1 MQEGTMTKPGNLHET
16 GGCQRVNTV
25 LSRIGDK
32 WSVQVIMRLSAGSLR
47 FNELKREIGN
57 VSQKMLSATL
67 RGLERDGLVT
77 RSVTPSVPPRVDY
90 ALTDLGHQLLVPV
103 GALGDWAFA
112 NIDAVESAR
121 AAFDAAHSDA
131 ARA

>member
-1 MQEGTMTKPGNLHET
+1 MMQEGTMTIPGNQHET
-16 GGCQRVNTV
+16 SGCQRVNSV

-47 FNELKREIGN
+47 FNELKREIGS

-67 RGLERDGLVT
+67 RGLERDGFVS
-77 RSVTPSVPPRVDY
+77 RRVTPSVPPRVDY
-90 ALTDLGHQLLVPV
+90 ALTTLGHELLVPV

-112 NIDAVESAR
+112 NIDTVEAAR
-121 AAFDAAHSDA
+121 AAFDAAQGDS
-131 ARA
+131 R

>member
-1 MQEGTMTKPGNLHET
+1 MTKPGNPHET

-47 FNELKREIGN
+47 FNELKRDIGS

-67 RGLERDGLVT
+67 RGLERDGFVSRT
-77 RSVTPSVPPRVDY
+77 VTPSVPPRVDY
-90 ALTDLGHQLLVPV
+90 ALTALGYRLLVPV

-112 NIDAVESAR
+112 NIDEVESAR
-121 AAFDAAHSDA
+121 ATYDAAHADTNTA
-131 ARA
+131 